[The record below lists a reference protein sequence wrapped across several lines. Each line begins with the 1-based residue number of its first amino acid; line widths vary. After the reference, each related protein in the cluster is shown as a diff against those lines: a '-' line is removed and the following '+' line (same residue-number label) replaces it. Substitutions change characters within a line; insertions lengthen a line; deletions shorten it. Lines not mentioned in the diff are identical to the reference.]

1 MRTIH
6 LSTDTRTKMARTLAK
21 FLKERERVEIKHSV
35 ANQAVAVML
44 GMNEHSLAATIREP
58 GGVKLLID
66 EPAAPRLAA
75 STTSTTSGAPIPD
88 YGECLKRVIE
98 FVNRPE
104 VASFTI
110 GMTGPNLAKRLRGYD
125 HHDYGGRRQGW
136 AIATGLDEKGALD
149 LEKYLCLAAGEVK
162 YRTTPLYIKY
172 DDKHRP
178 YFPSAGGAKTVSP
191 HAKIHQVYL
200 AWRHESLPAGWRGP
214 GNRAFLE
221 AMVKRHEGDA
231 EVHRA
236 RTDADFLGALENG
249 DKFFVSM
256 RIKLHFHTRDCKL
269 GLRGGNYTRIG
280 TKATSTSFVALYHWA
295 QRHRPERLADEDQWH
310 ICNCCKNLLA

>member
-1 MRTIH
+1 
-6 LSTDTRTKMARTLAK
+6 L
-21 FLKERERVEIKHSV
+21 V
-35 ANQAVAVML
+35 
-44 GMNEHSLAATIREP
+44 
-58 GGVKLLID
+58 ID
-66 EPAAPRLAA
+66 EPAAPRISDPA
-75 STTSTTSGAPIPD
+75 TSTTSAPVPD
-88 YGECLKRVIE
+88 YQEYLKRVIE

-136 AIATGLDEKGALD
+136 AIATGLDEKGALN
-149 LEKYLCLAAGEVK
+149 LEKYLCLAVQESK
-162 YRTTPLYIKY
+162 YRSTALYIKY
-172 DDKHRP
+172 DDKDKP

-191 HAKIHQVYL
+191 HAQVHQVYL

-214 GNRAFLE
+214 GNRTFLA
-221 AMVKRHEGDA
+221 AMMKQDNGNAEVRRASTDA
-231 EVHRA
+231 E
-236 RTDADFLGALENG
+236 FLAALQNG
-249 DKFFVSM
+249 DRFFVSM

-269 GLRGGNYTRIG
+269 GLRGGNYTRVG
-280 TKATSTSFVALYHWA
+280 TKATSTSFVALYRWA